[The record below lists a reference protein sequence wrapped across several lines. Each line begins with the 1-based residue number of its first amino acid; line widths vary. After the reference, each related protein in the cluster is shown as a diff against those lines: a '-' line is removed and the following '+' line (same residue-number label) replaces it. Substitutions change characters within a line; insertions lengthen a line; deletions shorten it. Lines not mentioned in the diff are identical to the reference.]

1 MSDQAKLF
9 LLQRRLEEIR
19 RSKRNFTITVIVLTI
34 LSGVIL
40 NIYGVDLFTG
50 FILCAFGTLTVWV
63 IQNYYGKQEAGILWH
78 IHQMAITIPKCP
90 NCGKEIPQGNF
101 EFCPFCGK
109 SLKP

>member
-50 FILCAFGTLTVWV
+50 LILCTVGTLTVWF

-78 IHQMAITIPKCP
+78 IQQMAITIPKCP